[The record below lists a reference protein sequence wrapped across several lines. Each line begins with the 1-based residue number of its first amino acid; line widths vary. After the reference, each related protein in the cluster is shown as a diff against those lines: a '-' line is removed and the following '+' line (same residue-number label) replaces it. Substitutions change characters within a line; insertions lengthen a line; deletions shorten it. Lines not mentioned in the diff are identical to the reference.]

1 MRHPPRY
8 ADRALPPYAHRP
20 GRTPHPVTDPRGHS
34 FGLSHPAPRPGA
46 WSLPHQ
52 WRECEPYLAG
62 CDLFNLGYW
71 WEAHE
76 AWEEVWRSL
85 PADAIAARFLRA
97 LIQVAAAA
105 LKHEAGQL
113 DGAARLLDRAAANL
127 APLLDAGT
135 SGAPFMGLDARG
147 WFTQARRD
155 LAPPP
160 AIVLAFA

>member
-1 MRHPPRY
+1 MPDVPRY
-8 ADRALPPYAHRP
+8 ASRSLPHYAHRP

-34 FGLSHPAPRPGA
+34 FGLAHPAPRPGA
-46 WSLPHQ
+46 WTLPPG
-52 WRECEPYLAG
+52 WRDCEPYLAG

-85 PADAIAARFLRA
+85 HADAFAARFLRA

-105 LKHEAGQL
+105 IQHEAGQL

-127 APLLDAGT
+127 APVLDTPLAD
-135 SGAPFMGLDARG
+135 APFMGLDVRE
-147 WFTQARRD
+147 WFAQARRA

-160 AIVLAFA
+160 PIVLAFD